1 MSSVSKK
8 LYPHAK
14 AKYIKEVIKM
24 NFSSLFCRR
33 QFDIGIS
40 LEMGNLAKDC
50 DKKKK

>member
-1 MSSVSKK
+1 MLNVEKK
-8 LYPHAK
+8 LTG
-14 AKYIKEVIKM
+14 IFKEILEVFAVNKKTG
-24 NFSSLFCRR
+24 R